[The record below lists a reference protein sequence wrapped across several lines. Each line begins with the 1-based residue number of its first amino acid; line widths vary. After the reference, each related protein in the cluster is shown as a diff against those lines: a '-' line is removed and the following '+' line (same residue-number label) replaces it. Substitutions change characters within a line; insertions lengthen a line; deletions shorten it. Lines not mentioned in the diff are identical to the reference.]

1 MERKSVNV
9 EAGLT
14 QAERVKELDRSR
26 EFESGTVTLSSM
38 PSKNSALPT
47 LPAVHKGPFIRVP
60 VFPLPE
66 ESETVVPLPSSNF
79 QWVTRPDAATTGL
92 TVNEALASALAIYP
106 LLNAFALTTALL
118 VKVIAPV

>member
-1 MERKSVNV
+1 MERKSVKV

-26 EFESGTVTLSSM
+26 ELESGTVTLSLM
-38 PSKNSALPT
+38 PSKKSAFPT
-47 LPAVHKGPFIRVP
+47 LPAVHSGPLTRVA

-79 QWVTRPDAATTGL
+79 QKATRPEGATAELAAFA
-92 TVNEALASALAIYP
+92 NHALASELDWR
-106 LLNAFALTTALL
+106 LFLKAFALTSVL
-118 VKVIAPV
+118 